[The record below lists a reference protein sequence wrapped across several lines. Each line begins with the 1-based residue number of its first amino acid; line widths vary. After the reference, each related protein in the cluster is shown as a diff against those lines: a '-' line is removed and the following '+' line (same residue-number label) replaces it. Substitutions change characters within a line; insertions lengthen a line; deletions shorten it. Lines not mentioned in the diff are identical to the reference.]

1 MRPTSKIL
9 LSSASLAVLAF
20 AAPAYAQTPNPV
32 NPERDPCQA
41 PADQRDPNVTCPP
54 ADSAAGAAI
63 AQGADVATSGDEAI
77 TVVGSRIRRNR
88 FNSPD
93 PVTIIT
99 RDSALDAGFNSTA
112 ETLQSTAVTGGTA
125 QINDTFGGFVVDGG
139 PGVNTLSLRGLGA
152 TRTLILLNGRRLAPA
167 GTRGSVGAADLNVLP
182 NAVLD
187 RIEVLNTG
195 ASSVYGSDAVAG
207 VVNIVTR
214 NKFNGISVE
223 GSVTV
228 PGIGAGVSERVSL
241 VGGATG
247 ERFSIVGSIEYYQ
260 RSRITQGDRRFS
272 ACPTQ
277 RRLSGVG
284 TRQGSGDFI
293 DPLTGQPKCFP
304 LEEGG
309 VTINTI
315 GTAYR
320 ADPGPGRSNPV
331 DLAPGFEAIPAGST
345 LYCNRFRPNPARTNG
360 VFPGYECVGG
370 GIYNPVN
377 NTFVGTD
384 LNVRDT
390 SSPAFL
396 KQDVVSPAKTYTGY
410 LSATYDTDFFGDGQL
425 YGELLVT
432 RRKSQQNGQRQFTL
446 DYPVNSVLIPAALR
460 PFPLSRAANIG
471 IRVFADYGIYDSHQ
485 TQDYVKAS
493 GGFRGSLPFLPSWR
507 YDLYASKS
515 WSDGTYSYEQ
525 ILADRLAQSL
535 AVNAAGTACTVTTG
549 GCVAAPA
556 LTPDIIAGRFRE
568 VAPAWFDYVT
578 DDVVGHTK
586 FREWTGNAT
595 FDGPLFDLPGGKAQA
610 VVGVEYRSSRIADIP
625 SSDSIRGNLF
635 GFTSAP
641 TTIGSDNVWEAFAE
655 VELPILR
662 DLPFAYALTL
672 NASGRHTDYQSYGTG
687 NTYKI
692 GVLYSPNQWLSF
704 RGSYGTS
711 FRAPALFEQFLGST
725 TGFLPNTTDPCNNLF
740 DVDNA
745 TVVANC
751 RAQGLP
757 ANFINNNS
765 VTVIQRGG
773 AEAGLKAEKS
783 KNLTFG
789 GVIQPDFGDFGR
801 LSLAVDYFR
810 VEVNN
815 GVSQLGAGTIA
826 RGCYNGTRP
835 EYCQFVSRAPY
846 TGPGSG
852 ALSVT
857 QTYINI
863 ATDIAK
869 GIDFVLDYTVP
880 VGPGK
885 LDIGA
890 QLVYTMDRINQ
901 TDPDSEGF
909 DYRGS
914 IGNPKYAGTAHV
926 GYDWGPWYARWGVD
940 YIKGTNDRF
949 ITEDLGYDPATYD
962 FSVPDYWLH
971 TASLRYSSKQF
982 SFSLGVRNVFNKKPP
997 RITAED
1003 PFVNTIGN
1011 VPLQGGFDMRGR
1023 TFFVNTRVNF

>member
-1 MRPTSKIL
+1 MRPISKIF
-9 LSSASLAVLAF
+9 LSSASVAVLAF
-20 AAPAYAQTPNPV
+20 AAPAYSQTPNPV

-41 PADQRDPNVTCPP
+41 PADQREPGANCPP
-54 ADSAAGAAI
+54 ADSPAGTAI
-63 AQGADVATSGDEAI
+63 QQGATTTSEAEQAI
-77 TVVGSRIRRNR
+77 TVVGSRIRRDR
-88 FNSPD
+88 FNTAD

-99 RDSALDAGFNSTA
+99 RDSALDSGFNSTA

-167 GTRGSVGAADLNVLP
+167 GTRGSVGAADLNTLP

-214 NKFNGISVE
+214 TKFTGVSVE
-223 GSVTV
+223 GAVTV
-228 PGIGAGVSERVSL
+228 PGIGAGASHRLSL
-241 VGGATG
+241 VAGASG
-247 ERFSIVGSIEYYQ
+247 ERFNLVGSFEEYQ
-260 RSRITQGDRRFS
+260 RRRITQGDRSFT

-277 RRLSGVG
+277 RRLNGVG
-284 TRQGSGDFI
+284 SRQGSGDYI
-293 DPLTGQPKCFP
+293 DPRTGLSKCFP

-309 VTINTI
+309 VTVNTI
-315 GTAYR
+315 GTGFVFSDR
-320 ADPGPGRSNPV
+320 TDV
-331 DLAPGFEAIPAGST
+331 APGFQPTPAGSN
-345 LYCNRFRPNPARTNG
+345 LYCNRFRPNAAQTG
-360 VFPGYECVGG
+360 GSFPGFECVGG
-370 GIYNPVN
+370 NFYNPV
-377 NTFVGTD
+377 TGAFPGTE
-384 LNVRDT
+384 LNLRDT

-396 KQDVVSPAKTYTGY
+396 QQDVVSPARTYTGF
-410 LSATYDTDFFGDGQL
+410 LSGTYDTDFFGDGQL

-446 DYPVNSVLIPAALR
+446 DYPRNSVLIPAALR
-460 PFPLSRAANIG
+460 GNPLSGAIG
-471 IRVFADYGIYDSHQ
+471 VRVFADYGIYDSHQ

-493 GGFRGSLPFLPSWR
+493 GGFRGSLPFAPSWR
-507 YDLYASKS
+507 YDFFGSKS
-515 WSDGTYSYEQ
+515 WSDGTYSFEQ

-556 LTPDIIAGRFRE
+556 LTPAIVAGRFRE

-578 DDVVGHTK
+578 EDVVGHTK
-586 FREWTGNAT
+586 FRETTFNAT
-595 FDGPLFDLPGGKAQA
+595 FDGPLFQLPGGMAQA
-610 VVGVEYRSSRIADIP
+610 VVGAEYRRSRIADIP
-625 SSDSIRGNLF
+625 GDDSIRGNLH
-635 GFTSAP
+635 GFSSAP
-641 TTIGSDNVWEAFAE
+641 TTIGKDSVWEAFAE

-662 DLPFAYALTL
+662 DLPFAYALTV
-672 NASGRHTDYQSYGTG
+672 NASGRHTDYQSYGSG

-692 GVLYSPNQWLSF
+692 GALYSPTQWLSF

-725 TGFLPNTTDPCNNLF
+725 TGFLPNTTDPCHELANE
-740 DVDNA
+740 DNS
-745 TVVANC
+745 TIITNC
-751 RAQGLP
+751 RAQGVP
-757 ANFINNNS
+757 ASFLQNNS

-783 KNLTFG
+783 KNLTVG

-815 GVSQLGAGTIA
+815 GVAQLGAGTIA

-835 EYCQFVSRAPY
+835 EYCQFITRAPY

-857 QTYINI
+857 QTFINI

-869 GIDFVLDYTVP
+869 GIDFVMDYSVD

-885 LDIGA
+885 LDMGA
-890 QLVYTMDRINQ
+890 QLVYMMDRVNQ
-901 TDPDSEGF
+901 TDPDSAGF
-909 DYRGS
+909 DYRGA
-914 IGNPKYAGTAHV
+914 IGNPKYAGTGHV
-926 GYDWGPWYARWGVD
+926 GYDWGPWYARWTVD

-962 FSVPDYWLH
+962 FRLPDYWLH
-971 TASLRYSSKQF
+971 TASLRYETKQF
-982 SFSLGVRNVFNKKPP
+982 SLSMGVRNVFNKKPP
-997 RITAED
+997 QITAED

-1011 VPLQGGFDMRGR
+1011 VPLQAGFDMRGR